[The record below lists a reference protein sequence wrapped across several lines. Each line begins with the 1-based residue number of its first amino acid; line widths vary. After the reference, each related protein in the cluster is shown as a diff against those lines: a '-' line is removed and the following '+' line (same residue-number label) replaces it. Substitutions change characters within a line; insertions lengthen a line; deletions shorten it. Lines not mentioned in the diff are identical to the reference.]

1 VAWKATQNLIN
12 ADLTDGEMLPGWMEC
27 PDGIPALGRDGR
39 TDAAEYWGAAV
50 FCLPGI
56 RE

>member
-1 VAWKATQNLIN
+1 MAWKATQNLIN